1 MRRRGQLP
9 SPYPPGP
16 RARAGGGALIQSH
29 RNPLRQ
35 SERSRLTVP
44 IATRR
49 PAVDLPE
56 DGISALTA
64 QTPPL
69 LSSPHAP
76 VAELVDAPDSKSGG
90 GNIVLVR
97 VRPGAPVQLCR
108 FIGKRYQNAPDANSR
123 SKVCVKRHV
132 YARPLRNCTLC
143 K

>member
-1 MRRRGQLP
+1 MGAVGNWPAP
-9 SPYPPGP
+9 SPRP
-16 RARAGGGALIQSH
+16 RAGTVGRRAHSKPP
-29 RNPLRQ
+29 NPAPE
-35 SERSRLTVP
+35 ERGLAAPTVR

-49 PAVDLPE
+49 HSVDLPE

-97 VRPGAPVQLCR
+97 VRPGAP
-108 FIGKRYQNAPDANSR
+108 IGF
-123 SKVCVKRHV
+123 
-132 YARPLRNCTLC
+132 
-143 K
+143 